1 MGKFIAYLTLA
12 VVVSFAY
19 VILRPKIKGFLGE
32 KSVST
37 ILSLLPKE
45 DYRVLND
52 CLLPT
57 ESGTTQ
63 IDHIVLSRFGIFVI
77 ETKNYSGK
85 LYGKEFSEHWTQI
98 NGKSKVSIYNP
109 LRQNYHH
116 TKVLEGLL
124 ELPSSCFI
132 PVVVFSVESTVKVE
146 SSKPLVYTVNLNR
159 LIRSYEQ
166 EVIDPSLLNG
176 LAKTILLANITD
188 PEARKMHVQSVQKK
202 KEDREEKIKANIC
215 PHCGSALVRRTGKYG
230 AFWGCSN
237 YPACKFTKPIK

>member
-1 MGKFIAYLTLA
+1 MGKFIAYLILA
-12 VVVSFAY
+12 LVACFAY
-19 VILRPKIKGFLGE
+19 VILRPKMKGFFGE
-32 KSVST
+32 IIVRI

-45 DYRVLND
+45 EYRVLND

-63 IDHIVLSRFGIFVI
+63 IDHIILSRFGIFVI

-98 NGKSKVSIYNP
+98 NGRSKVSIYNP

-116 TKVLEGLL
+116 TKVLKDLL

-132 PVVVFSVESTVKVE
+132 PVVVFSVESTVKVD

-166 EVIDPSLLNG
+166 EVIDPSLLDG
-176 LAKTILLANITD
+176 LAETILHANITD
-188 PEARKMHVQSVQKK
+188 PEARKTHVQSVQKK
-202 KEDREEKIKANIC
+202 KEDREEKIKVNIC
-215 PHCGSALVRRTGKYG
+215 PQCGSALIRRTGKYG

>member
-1 MGKFIAYLTLA
+1 MKETSIILIVGTLI
-12 VVVSFAY
+12 SFA
-19 VILRPKIKGFLGE
+19 VAILYPKVKGFWGE
-32 KSVST
+32 ITVRFV
-37 ILSLLPKE
+37 LSLLPKDE
-45 DYRVLND
+45 YRVLND

-63 IDHIVLSRFGIFVI
+63 IDHVVLSRFGIFVI

-85 LYGKEFSEHWTQI
+85 IYGKEFSESWTQI

-116 TKVLEGLL
+116 TKVLENLL

-132 PVVVFSVESTVKVE
+132 PVVVFSVESDIKVE

-159 LIRSYEQ
+159 LIRSYKC
-166 EVIDPSLLNG
+166 EVIDPSLLG
-176 LAKTILLANITD
+176 SLAETILQSNISD
-188 PEARKMHVQSVQKK
+188 PEARRKHIRSVQKR
-202 KEDREEKIKANIC
+202 KEDMEQKIKANIC
-215 PHCGSALVRRTGKYG
+215 PRCGSALVRRTGKYG
-230 AFWGCSN
+230 AFLGCSN

>member
-1 MGKFIAYLTLA
+1 MGKLIVYLIFALVTC
-12 VVVSFAY
+12 FAY
-19 VILRPKIKGFLGE
+19 VILRPKMKGFFGE
-32 KSVST
+32 IIVRI

-45 DYRVLND
+45 EYRVLND

-57 ESGTTQ
+57 ENGTTQ

-98 NGKSKVSIYNP
+98 NGRSKVSIYNP

-116 TKVLEGLL
+116 TKVLEDLL

-166 EVIDPSLLNG
+166 EVIDPSLLDG
-176 LAKTILLANITD
+176 LAETILHANITD
-188 PEARKMHVQSVQKK
+188 PEARKTHVQSVQKK

-215 PHCGSALVRRTGKYG
+215 PQCGSALVRRTGKYG

-237 YPACKFTKPIK
+237 YSACKFTKPIK